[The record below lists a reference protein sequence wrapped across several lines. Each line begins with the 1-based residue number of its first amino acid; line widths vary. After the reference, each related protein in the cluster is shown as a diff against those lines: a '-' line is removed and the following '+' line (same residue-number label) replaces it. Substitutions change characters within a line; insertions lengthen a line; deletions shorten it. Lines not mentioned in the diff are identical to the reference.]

1 MPRPSHLAA
10 VWSVSVAAALAAGGG
25 GSMDKQIASS
35 GDGGGAA
42 APAEAQSVETGDI
55 SKSRTSSA
63 SRAARADTRSSTEQA

>member
-1 MPRPSHLAA
+1 MPRPRHLAA

-35 GDGGGAA
+35 GDGGAA
-42 APAEAQSVETGDI
+42 APAEAQSVETADI

-63 SRAARADTRSSTEQA
+63 PRAARADTRSSTEQA